1 MTAGRGA
8 ISTVVG
14 AVLTGMVWAGTGW
27 AEPSWVQIEA
37 QPSQAQAEES
47 AREWAGTLPDVA
59 GFAMS
64 TGWYAITLGPYDDAT
79 EATDLLR
86 RLRAEGLIPR
96 DSYVSDGKRYRDRF
110 FPTGAAPAPADAAAT
125 PPAAETVAPEPPP
138 ATVATP
144 EATIAPAQPEAVAAA
159 PVPPDPTAPLAEV
172 PSTLPPITAP
182 EPVGTPL
189 AAPEPTPVE
198 TLADSRRLEAQL
210 DQAQRMEIQS
220 ALNWAGFYNSAIDGA
235 FGRGTRGSI
244 SAWQEAM
251 GFEPTGVLASAEQ
264 AQLLETVAAERAVLG
279 LAPVEEKEAGI
290 GIDLP
295 LGLVEFDRYDPPFV
309 QYRARGDS
317 GVTVLLI
324 SEPGDQN
331 TLFGLYDVMQTLEM
345 VPMTGERARDKTG
358 FHISGQNEQLHS
370 WTEAH
375 LSGGLI
381 KGFTLVWPAQ
391 DDPRMGRVLD
401 AMKASFRPLGNTALD
416 PTLGKPMAVAR
427 GDLVSGLDVRHPV
440 FARSGF
446 FIDAQGAV
454 LTAAAGLGQC
464 DRVTIEDVPAEVAL
478 LDEALG
484 IAVLRPKKPLAP
496 ASIAAF
502 ETMSISPGSDVTVAG
517 FSYPEVLSAP
527 VLSFGTLSDLSGLA
541 GETDR
546 ARLALR
552 TLPGDAGG
560 PVLDGSGAVLG
571 LVLPRAEDPAKLLPE
586 DLTEAVQT
594 TAMVP
599 VLAEKGFA
607 PVAADTLGTLATED
621 ISALA
626 QGFTVQIAC
635 WK

>member
-1 MTAGRGA
+1 MTAGRRA

-14 AVLTGMVWAGTGW
+14 AVLTGMVWAGSGW

-37 QPSQAQAEES
+37 QPSLGQAEES
-47 AREWAGTLPDVA
+47 AREWAGTLPDVT

-64 TGWYAITLGPYDDAT
+64 TGWYAIALGPYADMT

-86 RLRAEGLIPR
+86 RLRTEGLIPR

-110 FPTGAAPAPADAAAT
+110 FPTGAAPAPLAPAEAAT
-125 PPAAETVAPEPPP
+125 PE
-138 ATVATP
+138 
-144 EATIAPAQPEAVAAA
+144 PAQPEAPAPLAAA
-159 PVPPDPTAPLAEV
+159 PETPAPETLSPEPVAPMAEA
-172 PSTLPPITAP
+172 PSTLPPMTAP
-182 EPVGTPL
+182 EP
-189 AAPEPTPVE
+189 EPVE

-210 DQAQRMEIQS
+210 DRTQRMEIQS

-251 GFEPTGVLASAEQ
+251 GFTPTGVLASAQQ
-264 AQLLETVAAERAVLG
+264 AQLLDAVAAERAALG
-279 LAPVEEKEAGI
+279 LAPVEEQEAGI
-290 GIDLP
+290 GIELP

-309 QYRARGDS
+309 TYRAKGES

-331 TLFGLYDVMQTLEM
+331 ALFGLYDVMQTLEI
-345 VPMTGERARDKTG
+345 VPMTGARARDKTG
-358 FHISGQNEQLHS
+358 FHISGQNERVHS

-375 LSGGLI
+375 LRGGLI

-391 DDPRMGRVLD
+391 DDARMGHVLE
-401 AMKASFRPLGNTALD
+401 AMKASFRPLGNSALD

-427 GDLVSGLDVRHPV
+427 GELISGLDVRHPE

-446 FIDAQGAV
+446 FIDAQGTV

-464 DRVTIEDVPAEVAL
+464 GRVTIEDAPAEVAL

-496 ASIAAF
+496 AGVAAF
-502 ETMSISPGSDVTVAG
+502 ETVSASPGSDVTVAG

-527 VLSFGTLSDLSGLA
+527 VLSFGTLSELSGLA
-541 GETDR
+541 GEADR

-571 LVLPRAEDPAKLLPE
+571 LVLPRTEDPAKLLPE
-586 DLTEAVQT
+586 DLTEVVQT

-607 PVAADTLGTLATED
+607 PVAADTLSRLATED

-626 QGFTVQIAC
+626 QGFTVQVAC